1 MTTSLVQGFA
11 LTFGF
16 GVLTSMF
23 SAIVLTRTFLVSVVG
38 NKNTDKRKKLLFGN
52 YKKN

>member
-16 GVLTSMF
+16 GVITSMF
-23 SAIVLTRTFLVSVVG
+23 SAIVLTRTFLLAFTG
-38 NKNTDKRKKLLFGN
+38 NKNTDKRKKLLIGN
-52 YKKN
+52 FK